1 VLTVGAE
8 YSKLFV
14 VVGPFIGHCSVMRG
28 EAAGSIRSRSLKML
42 VEGNRIENADHIG
55 VTLIGPRDHRHQ
67 ATPRTGPRATAGR
80 SHVHLWIRPYDETVS
95 LDKAIRAEPA
105 TWTQRPSFIPE
116 RIALTPPLFPCQPS
130 GPPWLTRK

>member
-42 VEGNRIENADHIG
+42 VEGNRIENADYIG
-55 VTLIGPRDHRHQ
+55 VTRIGPQGRFHR
-67 ATPRTGPRATAGR
+67 AAAPVPELLRA
-80 SHVHLWIRPYDETVS
+80 V
-95 LDKAIRAEPA
+95 
-105 TWTQRPSFIPE
+105 
-116 RIALTPPLFPCQPS
+116 LTPFCGSFLQLARAMLV
-130 GPPWLTRK
+130 LTRVENHLRQE